1 MQKVV
6 LSEISLTYGEVKTP
20 KGFEIDR
27 VKIKNDI
34 VSSYIKEDRISQNNK
49 DYSYKDYKV
58 PFSQPLQWLK
68 DYLRDHTNLEHQI
81 TLVPKIDFGLVLN
94 PKEKSFSR
102 NQVDPVDLRNSADF
116 TLIYVI
122 DCKKDSC
129 ELVIEY
135 DDNRRKGR
143 TWHVPLQNNYF
154 YMFPATQ
161 KYFISENKSEKINVF
176 LITTYE
182 YI

>member
-6 LSEISLTYGEVKTP
+6 LSEISLIYGEIKTP

-49 DYSYKDYKV
+49 DYSYQDYRV

-68 DYLRDHTNLEHQI
+68 DYLRDHANLEHRI

-102 NQVDPVDLRNSADF
+102 NQVDPGDRDWETG
-116 TLIYVI
+116 TL
-122 DCKKDSC
+122 
-129 ELVIEY
+129 
-135 DDNRRKGR
+135 
-143 TWHVPLQNNYF
+143 
-154 YMFPATQ
+154 
-161 KYFISENKSEKINVF
+161 
-176 LITTYE
+176 
-182 YI
+182 